1 MGDWHGTCF
10 ASSLPIF
17 EGEDCAAILMVR
29 NPYDTRRNTYPDD
42 RYFPITAPLRGKY
55 NGYGGI
61 IPVRDSNYE
70 ALEAFIKDYPVL
82 LFAKEQDP
90 STGIPIQDLSA
101 ALDGAIHCGVILN
114 SKEFPTRKG
123 NLVVEMGLLHGKI
136 LSFAEKEYSKRIHSV
151 ERAIENIEMA
161 AKETSFWSP
170 KVLEC
175 EESLRYTL
183 SDTGMSHSFLIRAT
197 RHGYNPASLAAV
209 TAMLQNQRLR
219 FIPGNGAGSQLGI
232 ELERQLSYY
241 GLVHQIAEEV
251 FYRSSNF

>member
-61 IPVRDSNYE
+61 IPVRDSNYK

-123 NLVVEMGLLHGKI
+123 NLVVEMGLLVPQSSRMRRKPAVYAVRHRHVAFLPYTGYPPWI
-136 LSFAEKEYSKRIHSV
+136 QPGVFGGSHR
-151 ERAIENIEMA
+151 NA
-161 AKETSFWSP
+161 AK
-170 KVLEC
+170 
-175 EESLRYTL
+175 
-183 SDTGMSHSFLIRAT
+183 
-197 RHGYNPASLAAV
+197 PASPVHSRQWRWLAVRNRA
-209 TAMLQNQRLR
+209 
-219 FIPGNGAGSQLGI
+219 
-232 ELERQLSYY
+232 
-241 GLVHQIAEEV
+241 
-251 FYRSSNF
+251 

>member
-61 IPVRDSNYE
+61 IPVRDSNYK

-170 KVLEC
+170 KFSNAKKAC
-175 EESLRYTL
+175 GIRCPTPACRIPSL
-183 SDTGMSHSFLIRAT
+183 
-197 RHGYNPASLAAV
+197 
-209 TAMLQNQRLR
+209 
-219 FIPGNGAGSQLGI
+219 
-232 ELERQLSYY
+232 Y
-241 GLVHQIAEEV
+241 GLPAMDTTRRLWRQSPQCCKTSVSGSFPAMALA
-251 FYRSSNF
+251 RS